1 LNLDCSREIDIIASR
16 FHEFDISLLEK
27 IEETTL
33 SRIVMWNE
41 LKIKS
46 KDWLYE
52 TIWRLV
58 DIDRTKFSL
67 IQFIRFEFVSTPIAR
82 RFIGDGADFIDL
94 IDLSIW
100 LSIGRRFV
108 HDISPSKSTRR
119 FVINDK
125 QFSPTD
131 KSLDGIISYLT
142 SKCGGNVH
150 DKGLIET
157 TSNSVYCSY
166 CPRNALDLQNRNSF
180 FHSNGESN
188 L

>member
-1 LNLDCSREIDIIASR
+1 MS
-16 FHEFDISLLEK
+16 
-27 IEETTL
+27 
-33 SRIVMWNE
+33 NE

-46 KDWLYE
+46 EDWLYE
-52 TIWRLV
+52 TIWQLV

-67 IQFIRFEFVSTPIAR
+67 IQFIRLEFVSPPIAR

-94 IDLSIW
+94 INSSIW

-108 HDISPSKSTRR
+108 HDILPGKSIGG
-119 FVINDK
+119 FVINDT

-131 KSLDGIISYLT
+131 KSFDGIISYLT
-142 SKCGGNVH
+142 LKYGGNVH

-157 TSNSVYCSY
+157 TSNGVYGSY
-166 CPRNALDLQNRNSF
+166 YLKNTLDLQNRDSF

-188 L
+188 SWICYDFKDMEVAPLHYSIMSSPHEPNQGRQLK